1 MKKRKSF
8 EATTGH
14 RIYTCIDG
22 ELFGNDEVWN
32 VVVVVVDEVVVDDDV
47 KSSLFPQW
55 WNSEEARL

>member
-22 ELFGNDEVWN
+22 ELFGSDEVRK
-32 VVVVVVDEVVVDDDV
+32 VVVVVVDRMVFYDV
-47 KSSLFPQW
+47 
-55 WNSEEARL
+55 AD

>member
-22 ELFGNDEVWN
+22 ELFGNDEVRK
-32 VVVVVVDEVVVDDDV
+32 VVVVDDVDVVEDDDV
-47 KSSLFPQW
+47 V
-55 WNSEEARL
+55 EEGVVVVADDVVF